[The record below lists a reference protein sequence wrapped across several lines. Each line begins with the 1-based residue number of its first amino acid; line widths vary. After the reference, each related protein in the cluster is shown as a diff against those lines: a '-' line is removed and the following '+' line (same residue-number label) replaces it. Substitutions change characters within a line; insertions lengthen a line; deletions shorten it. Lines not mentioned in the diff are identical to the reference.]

1 MILSILLGN
10 TASLSGHLFTEDFR
24 SYSFDFQVHTKKFL
38 LLNKP
43 ASRDAL
49 YYGIVIFDSD
59 ISVKGN
65 QSKPIVT
72 MQAELD
78 KGTNL
83 ALVLPESELAV
94 EERSGI
100 VDFVDVN
107 TPPNSIMFRQ
117 KLGTEEDTAEAK
129 ISSIDFTSNISV
141 NKDSKLRILIDPIAG
156 DSLVIQGE
164 ATLSFAV
171 DPRRQTHAHREIRYS

>member
-1 MILSILLGN
+1 MHLNNGKVAIDGSGVEFKSFVLVDTAGN

-24 SYSFDFQVHTKKFL
+24 RYSFDFQVHTKKFL

-65 QSKPIVT
+65 QSKPIVA

-83 ALVLPESELAV
+83 ALVLPESELAW
-94 EERSGI
+94 RS
-100 VDFVDVN
+100 
-107 TPPNSIMFRQ
+107 
-117 KLGTEEDTAEAK
+117 
-129 ISSIDFTSNISV
+129 
-141 NKDSKLRILIDPIAG
+141 
-156 DSLVIQGE
+156 
-164 ATLSFAV
+164 ATGL
-171 DPRRQTHAHREIRYS
+171 